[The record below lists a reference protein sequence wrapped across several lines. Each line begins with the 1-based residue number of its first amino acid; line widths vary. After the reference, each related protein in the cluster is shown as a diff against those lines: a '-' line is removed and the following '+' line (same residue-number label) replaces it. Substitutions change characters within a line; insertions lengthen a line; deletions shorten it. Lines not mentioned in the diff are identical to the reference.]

1 MSWCQFSDLLVVH
14 ATEGHAGPCGSVL
27 VESEKWKAERPRFQT
42 DLDAFEAWN
51 SSETPNQIAKSG
63 FVLTEF
69 LTPHQLDV
77 GAKVSVS
84 LWTKSRQSPDATHS
98 ETSPA
103 LTTPKPNEHQ
113 KHRSPPVVENFHPIP
128 WPQTFPTRSKPIL
141 PSNTQHMDIL
151 WHLMTSYDILTWHL
165 DMAPWC
171 PSWSQRCRRGLAHGW
186 YLYLERSDAFR
197 WYLYTQSYNEAKHVA
212 SQRRAPS
219 ALKVWH
225 CEPFSVC
232 FSEQKMLWIVTR
244 KAPQLSAML
253 LKDCLPN
260 HITCWCQWCQFS
272 EITLIQKACTRFSLH
287 PGKYAC
293 LIQSL
298 WRRVCWEEKLLFIF
312 CVSIYNSSW
321 NILKLCCSWKVFWR
335 LHVQPSPWH
344 PNAGFCLVTC
354 RWVCESSFGSK
365 DL

>member
-1 MSWCQFSDLLVVH
+1 
-14 ATEGHAGPCGSVL
+14 
-27 VESEKWKAERPRFQT
+27 
-42 DLDAFEAWN
+42 
-51 SSETPNQIAKSG
+51 
-63 FVLTEF
+63 
-69 LTPHQLDV
+69 
-77 GAKVSVS
+77 
-84 LWTKSRQSPDATHS
+84 
-98 ETSPA
+98 
-103 LTTPKPNEHQ
+103 
-113 KHRSPPVVENFHPIP
+113 
-128 WPQTFPTRSKPIL
+128 
-141 PSNTQHMDIL
+141 
-151 WHLMTSYDILTWHL
+151 MTSYDILWHL

-171 PSWSQRCRRGLAHGW
+171 PSWSQRRRKGLAHGW
-186 YLYLERSDAFR
+186 YLYLERSDAFSTAFS
-197 WYLYTQSYNEAKHVA
+197 TQSYNEAKHVA
-212 SQRRAPS
+212 SPRRAPS

-260 HITCWCQWCQFS
+260 HMTCWCQWCQFS

-312 CVSIYNSSW
+312 CVSMYNSSW

-335 LHVQPSPWH
+335 LACPTKSLTSKCWI
-344 PNAGFCLVTC
+344 L
-354 RWVCESSFGSK
+354 FG
-365 DL
+365 DLSVSVRI

>member
-1 MSWCQFSDLLVVH
+1 MSWCQLSDLLVVH

-27 VESEKWKAERPRFQT
+27 VESEKWKAECPRFQT

-128 WPQTFPTRSKPIL
+128 WPQTFPTRSKPI

-151 WHLMTSYDILTWHL
+151 WHLMTSWHGTLVPELEPTMPKRFGPRMVPLPRAFRCVQMRSAPSRTMKRNTSRRRVAHLPPWRYGTVNLSAFAFLNKKCFELSQEKHLSSQQCFLKIACLTTWHADVNGVSSLKSPWFRRLAL
-165 DMAPWC
+165 DFPYTLENT
-171 PSWSQRCRRGLAHGW
+171 LASSS
-186 YLYLERSDAFR
+186 LSDGG
-197 WYLYTQSYNEAKHVA
+197 
-212 SQRRAPS
+212 S
-219 ALKVWH
+219 A
-225 CEPFSVC
+225 
-232 FSEQKMLWIVTR
+232 
-244 KAPQLSAML
+244 
-253 LKDCLPN
+253 
-260 HITCWCQWCQFS
+260 
-272 EITLIQKACTRFSLH
+272 
-287 PGKYAC
+287 GKKNC
-293 LIQSL
+293 CSS
-298 WRRVCWEEKLLFIF
+298 F

-354 RWVCESSFGSK
+354 QWVCESSFGSK